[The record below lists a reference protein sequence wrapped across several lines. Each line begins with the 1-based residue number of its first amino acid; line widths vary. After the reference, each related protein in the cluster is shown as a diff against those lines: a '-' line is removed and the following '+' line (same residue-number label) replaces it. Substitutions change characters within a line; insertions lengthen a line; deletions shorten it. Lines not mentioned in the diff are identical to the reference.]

1 MKLSREKV
9 ILFAADFAALNLA
22 YAASYFLRYETGW
35 FRAVSVAPEFR
46 HLLTPSLIV
55 CLGWLAIFLLRGLYR
70 TLYGQSPVDIIFSV
84 VRASLVG
91 IFIIFLV
98 TIDLRQ
104 PLSPSR
110 VVLMSYWGFLV
121 LFVGGG
127 RVAVRLAQRR
137 LLARGIGL
145 RNALII
151 GYNDRARSFLR
162 QIQNVPAMGYRIC
175 GFLNGAEGEE
185 YLGAKVLGS
194 SEKVET
200 VVRQYGIREVILSPS
215 PADREQLPGII
226 SRLANLRIGVKILP
240 DLTDALYGPLRTAA
254 IRGVPLIDVFP
265 DLLSPGERT
274 LKRLIDIVVSF
285 VVLVLGLPLLLLIA
299 LAIRL
304 DSRGPALY
312 IQQRVGRGGRLF
324 TLYKYRSM
332 VHQAEADTG
341 PIWADK
347 NDPRITRVGR
357 FMRRLH
363 LDELP
368 QFINILRGDMSLV
381 GPRPER
387 PSFVEQFRNA
397 IPLYERRLN
406 VKPGI
411 TGWAQ
416 VKHKYDESLTDV
428 MDKLRYDLFY
438 LENMSLALDL
448 KIILSTVGVVLSGK
462 GH

>member
-1 MKLSREKV
+1 
-9 ILFAADFAALNLA
+9 
-22 YAASYFLRYETGW
+22 
-35 FRAVSVAPEFR
+35 
-46 HLLTPSLIV
+46 
-55 CLGWLAIFLLRGLYR
+55 
-70 TLYGQSPVDIIFSV
+70 
-84 VRASLVG
+84 
-91 IFIIFLV
+91 
-98 TIDLRQ
+98 
-104 PLSPSR
+104 
-110 VVLMSYWGFLV
+110 
-121 LFVGGG
+121 
-127 RVAVRLAQRR
+127 
-137 LLARGIGL
+137 
-145 RNALII
+145 
-151 GYNDRARSFLR
+151 
-162 QIQNVPAMGYRIC
+162 
-175 GFLNGAEGEE
+175 
-185 YLGAKVLGS
+185 
-194 SEKVET
+194 
-200 VVRQYGIREVILSPS
+200 
-215 PADREQLPGII
+215 
-226 SRLANLRIGVKILP
+226 
-240 DLTDALYGPLRTAA
+240 
-254 IRGVPLIDVFP
+254 
-265 DLLSPGERT
+265 ERT

>member
-1 MKLSREKV
+1 VKISREKIV
-9 ILFAADFAALNLA
+9 LFLGDLAALNLA
-22 YAASYFLRYETGW
+22 YAASYFLRFETGW

-46 HLLTPSLIV
+46 HLLIPSLIV
-55 CLGWLAIFLLRGLYR
+55 CAGWLAIFVLRGMYR
-70 TLYGQSPVDIIFSV
+70 TLYGQSPVDIVFNV

-91 IFIIFLV
+91 IFIIFLI

-110 VVLMSYWGFLV
+110 VVLMSYWGFLI

-127 RVAVRLAQRR
+127 RAAVRLVQRR

-151 GYNDRARSFLR
+151 GFNERARGFLR
-162 QIQNVPAMGYRIC
+162 QIQRVPGMGYRIC
-175 GFLNGAEGEE
+175 GFLNGDSGEE
-185 YLGAKVLGS
+185 YLGVKVLGS
-194 SEKVET
+194 ADQAET
-200 VVRQYGIREVILSPS
+200 FVRQLSIREVILAPS
-215 PADREQLPGII
+215 PADRDQLPGII
-226 SRLANLRIGVKILP
+226 SRLANLRVAVKMLP

-254 IRGVPLIDVFP
+254 IRGVPLIEVFP

-274 LKRLIDIVVSF
+274 LKRAIDFLVSLI
-285 VVLVLGLPLLLLIA
+285 VLVCGLPLLLLIA
-299 LAIRL
+299 LAIRFN
-304 DSRGPALY
+304 SRGPALY
-312 IQQRVGRGGRLF
+312 TQQRVGRGGRLF
-324 TLYKYRSM
+324 SLVKFRSM
-332 VHQAEADTG
+332 VHEAEVGTG
-341 PIWADK
+341 PVWAGRD
-347 NDPRITRVGR
+347 DPRITRVGR

-368 QFINILRGDMSLV
+368 QFINVLKGDMSLV

-387 PSFVEQFRNA
+387 PAFVDQFRNS

-448 KIILSTVGVVLSGK
+448 KIILSTVGVILSGK